1 MTAPANGVIQEF
13 FVNDGDKVEKG
24 QQLFKLVLTGR
35 IIVFIS
41 VKVYRHGC
49 LDNTTC
55 ANTHAD
61 ITH

>member
-24 QQLFKLVLTGR
+24 QQLFKLILTGR

-41 VKVYRHGC
+41 VKE
-49 LDNTTC
+49 
-55 ANTHAD
+55 
-61 ITH
+61 